1 MPEAP
6 LTRTMEATDI
16 RPPETFRQLPDLNLT
31 AEHAVAQAIEY
42 CAHKMGL
49 GSASEALRAIQHC
62 DRSAC
67 AYCLYALAKQ
77 MAESIGTFDETV
89 KAVYTL
95 DYDATPEDLCFGST
109 AQETPLIH
117 LVVWTERKTA
127 ALDSLAAALDRAVV
141 QSYGSVLGMD
151 ERASLLDVQLID
163 DEDVEGQVGY
173 GALLAS
179 IHHPP
184 IQIWQRGQ

>member
-1 MPEAP
+1 MTEA
-6 LTRTMEATDI
+6 LVTRTMEATNT
-16 RPPETFRQLPDLNLT
+16 RPPATFHQLPDLNLT
-31 AEHAVAQAIEY
+31 AEHAVAEAVEY

-49 GSASEALRAIQHC
+49 DSASEALRAIQRGN
-62 DRSAC
+62 RSAC
-67 AYCLYALAKQ
+67 AYCLYAIAKQ

-95 DYDATPEDLCFGST
+95 DYDATPEDLCFGSA
-109 AQETPLIH
+109 AQKSPLLH

-141 QSYGSVLGMD
+141 QVHGSVFGLD

-163 DEDVEGQVGY
+163 GEDVEGRVGY

>member
-1 MPEAP
+1 M
-6 LTRTMEATDI
+6 TDALMTHTVEKADA
-16 RPPETFRQLPDLNLT
+16 RPPAPFRQLPDLSMT
-31 AEHAVAQAIEY
+31 AEHAVAEAVEY
-42 CAHKMGL
+42 CVQKTKL
-49 GSASEALRAIQHC
+49 GSASEVLRAIQQGN
-62 DRSAC
+62 RSAC

-95 DYDATPEDLCFGST
+95 DYDATPEDLCFGSA

-127 ALDSLAAALDRAVV
+127 ALDSLIAALDRAILQV
-141 QSYGSVLGMD
+141 YENTLGKG
-151 ERASLLDVQLID
+151 ERSSMLDVQTID
-163 DEDVEGQVGY
+163 DEDVRNRIGY
-173 GALLAS
+173 GALMTS

>member
-1 MPEAP
+1 MTEAP
-6 LTRTMEATDI
+6 MTRPMEATDTQ
-16 RPPETFRQLPDLNLT
+16 PPATFHQLPDLNLT

-49 GSASEALRAIQHC
+49 GCASEALRAIQHG
-62 DRSAC
+62 DRLAC

-77 MAESIGTFDETV
+77 MGESIGAFDETV

-95 DYDATPEDLCFGST
+95 DYDATPEDLCFGSV
-109 AQETPLIH
+109 AQKTPLIH

-127 ALDSLAAALDRAVV
+127 ALDSLAAALDRAIV
-141 QSYGSVLGMD
+141 QSYGSVLGMN

-173 GALLAS
+173 GGLLAS